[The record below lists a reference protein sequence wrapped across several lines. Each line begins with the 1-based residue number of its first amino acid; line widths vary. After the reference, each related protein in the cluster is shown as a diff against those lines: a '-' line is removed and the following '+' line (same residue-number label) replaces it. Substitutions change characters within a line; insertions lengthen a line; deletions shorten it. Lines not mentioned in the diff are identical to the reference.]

1 MSTSATWPRR
11 PSISGGRVL
20 EDGVRIYSANEPER
34 VALECYILAHYHD
47 YKGVFAEMHALRLRR
62 LAERGR

>member
-1 MSTSATWPRR
+1 MDN
-11 PSISGGRVL
+11 GVVVL

-47 YKGVFAEMHALRLRR
+47 YKDVFAEMHALRLRR